1 MSQAAHGR
9 EGIVAGEYLLTA
21 DDFTRIAALLHDHAG
36 IHLAETKAALVY
48 ARLAKRIRALGLE
61 NFRDYCS
68 YVARSDSADE
78 RQQMVAAL
86 TTNVTRF
93 FREGHHFEHLK
104 TRVLPRLL
112 DHARAGGEVRIWSAG
127 CSNGQEPYTI
137 ALVILS
143 LMPDVARHDVKI
155 LATDIDPNMI
165 EEARAGQ
172 YGESALTDLPKDM
185 RNRWFRKIP
194 GAGAPNWRIAD
205 EAREI
210 VAFRELNLFAR
221 WPMRRRFDIVFCR
234 NVVIYFEKAR
244 QAELW
249 QRFSDIL
256 KPQGHLY
263 IGHSERVSGQAA
275 QHFAADGITTWR
287 HTGRAGQ

>member
-1 MSQAAHGR
+1 MKQAAHKA
-9 EGIVAGEYLLTA
+9 EGIVPGEYLLTA
-21 DDFTRIAALLHDHAG
+21 DDFQRIAGLLHDHAG

-68 YVARSDSADE
+68 YVARSDSVDE
-78 RQQMVAAL
+78 RQKMVAAL

-93 FREGHHFEHLK
+93 FREGHHFDHLK
-104 TRVLPRLL
+104 TKVLPPLL
-112 DHARAGGEVRIWSAG
+112 EHARAGGEVRIWSAG

-155 LATDIDPNMI
+155 LASDIDPNMI

-172 YGESALTDLPKDM
+172 YGDNALADVPKEM
-185 RNRWFRKIP
+185 RNRWFRKVSGVGMP
-194 GAGAPNWRIAD
+194 TWQIAD

-221 WPMRRRFDIVFCR
+221 WPMRRKFDVIFCR
-234 NVVIYFEKAR
+234 NVVIYFVKAK

-249 QRFSDIL
+249 QRFSDVL
-256 KPQGHLY
+256 KPQGSLY
-263 IGHSERVSGQAA
+263 IGHSERVSGPAM
-275 QHFAADGITTWR
+275 QHFTPDGITTWR
-287 HTGRAGQ
+287 HARQIGQ